1 MCGWV
6 FSQVDWCEGGGR
18 EDETRRECL
27 SVGLVANGKVGMK
40 DRCAHARLLPAP
52 LFLLLLFLSLLING
66 ALRQHQQ
73 QPIFAHRYANI
84 PKLEIAVEET
94 VFKVFG
100 KLNG

>member
-1 MCGWV
+1 M
-6 FSQVDWCEGGGR
+6 
-18 EDETRRECL
+18 

-40 DRCAHARLLPAP
+40 DRCAHARLPAP

-84 PKLEIAVEET
+84 PKIEIAVHEET
-94 VFKVFG
+94 VMKVFG
-100 KLNG
+100 KFDG